1 MTEKQL
7 DLFAGPMPVEVPETH
22 SSDKPAVDAAALSDA
37 ELIAAIPE
45 AGIGEC
51 HTLACEA
58 ARRRLAA
65 GVPALKT
72 LCLRHAGFGGE
83 RVVPQQA
90 AAVDALAAIGG
101 REASRA
107 IGDLVRRGAVG
118 GPGLKLAVAAAARLD
133 SPLPEEIVANLLR
146 HDDPQTRAAAARCA
160 RTWPRTTPILI
171 ELLDDLHREV
181 SIAAA
186 CALGQMG
193 RPEARIL
200 LLRALCDEPSAEII
214 DAAAG
219 VGDEESIVLL
229 GRTAAIRPDLTPT
242 VLEALETVEHPL
254 AAKVAMRIRAAEDRN
269 AVRSGIPNP

>member
-7 DLFAGPMPVEVPETH
+7 DLFAGPMPVPATH
-22 SSDKPAVDAAALSDA
+22 SLDKQVLDAAALSDA

-51 HTLACEA
+51 HTLAREA

-65 GVPALKT
+65 AVLALKA
-72 LCLRHAGFGGE
+72 LCLRHTGFGGQ

-90 AAVDALAAIGG
+90 AALDALAAIGC

-107 IGDLVRRGAVG
+107 IGDLIRRGAVE
-118 GPGLKLAVAAAARLD
+118 GPGLTLAVAAAAQLG
-133 SPLPEEIVANLLR
+133 SPLPEAIITNLLR
-146 HDDPQTRAAAARCA
+146 HDDPQIRAAAARCA
-160 RTWPRTTPILI
+160 KPWPRTAPILI

-181 SIAAA
+181 GMAAA

-193 RPEARIL
+193 RAEARMP
-200 LLRALCDEPSAEII
+200 LLRALRDGPSEEII

-219 VGDEESIVLL
+219 IGDEELIVLM
-229 GRTAAIRPDLTPT
+229 GRTTTIRPDLTRT
-242 VLEALETVEHPL
+242 ALEALETLDHPL
-254 AAKVAMRIRAAEDRN
+254 AAKVATRIRAAEDCDSTR
-269 AVRSGIPNP
+269 RRIPNP

>member
-7 DLFAGPMPVEVPETH
+7 DLFAGPTQVPETH
-22 SSDKPAVDAAALSDA
+22 SLDKQVLDAAALSDV

-45 AGIGEC
+45 AGIAEC
-51 HTLACEA
+51 HMLAREA

-83 RVVPQQA
+83 RMVPQQA
-90 AAVDALAAIGG
+90 EALNALAAIGG

-107 IGDLVRRGAVG
+107 VGDLIRRGAVG
-118 GPGLKLAVAAAARLD
+118 GPGLKCAVAAAAQLD
-133 SPLPEEIVANLLR
+133 SPLPEAIVVNLLR
-146 HDDPQTRAAAARCA
+146 HDEPEIRAAAACCA

-186 CALGQMG
+186 CALGRMG
-193 RPEARIL
+193 SAEARVP
-200 LLRALCDEPSAEII
+200 LLRALRDEPSEEII
-214 DAAAG
+214 DAVAG
-219 VGDEESIVLL
+219 LGDEESIVLL
-229 GRTAAIRPDLTPT
+229 GRTAATRPDLTRT
-242 VLEALETVEHPL
+242 VLEALETLDHPL
-254 AAKVAMRIRAAEDRN
+254 AAKVATRIRAAEDRN
-269 AVRSGIPNP
+269 QVRL